1 MVKEKTNEKDL
12 SYLKNFL
19 NQPSKQNEHLA
30 DEPSFISDI
39 RGSNCS
45 NFTKQYQI
53 DEMKQSNASS
63 HILKD
68 INPMPSNGSSQQSLQ
83 QLKLMDQLRHSKELM
98 NLRRK
103 SRGAEIGG
111 GLTKHY

>member
-19 NQPSKQNEHLA
+19 NQPSKQHEHLA

-45 NFTKQYQI
+45 NYTKTI
-53 DEMKQSNASS
+53 SN
-63 HILKD
+63 
-68 INPMPSNGSSQQSLQ
+68 
-83 QLKLMDQLRHSKELM
+83 R
-98 NLRRK
+98 
-103 SRGAEIGG
+103 
-111 GLTKHY
+111 